1 VEQAHTPSLAGLA
14 RDAAAVA
21 GSVLAGASKQLT
33 KARRSSKPLH
43 PTGDVVTGVLTRTG
57 CTGCGVAWLESPGT
71 DEVLVRLSR
80 AVGLPHVV
88 PDIYGLALRIP
99 APGGPGDL
107 LLASTGLG
115 RLSRFVL
122 TVGRDVTAR
131 PLTTLLPYRS
141 PRGPLLIAA
150 RPMPGDR
157 RSTHHPLRFELL
169 WALRTGAWVPFAE
182 LTVSSTSGP
191 DPEISFDPV
200 VNPLPGLAFYP
211 WVRVL
216 RAPAYRA
223 ARKASHR
230 S

>member
-1 VEQAHTPSLAGLA
+1 MEQAHTPSLAGLA

-21 GSVLAGASKQLT
+21 GSVLAGASRQLT
-33 KARRSSKPLH
+33 RARRSTKPLH
-43 PTGDVVTGVLTRTG
+43 PTGEVVTGVLTRTG
-57 CTGCGVAWLESPGT
+57 SSGCGVPWLESPGT

-80 AVGLPHVV
+80 AVGLPRLV
-88 PDIYGLALRIP
+88 PDIYGLALRVP
-99 APGGPGDL
+99 AVGGQGDL

-115 RLSRFVL
+115 RLTRFVL

-141 PRGPLLIAA
+141 PHGPLLVAA
-150 RPMPGDR
+150 RPVPGDEVVE
-157 RSTHHPLRFELL
+157 SGPLRFELL

-200 VNPLPGLAFYP
+200 VNPLPALAFYP

-223 ARKASHR
+223 ARRASNR